1 MPVEAKTINYLR
13 ASNHEVQA
21 DLVQAYTQ
29 ANGLY
34 CTGNETPEYTDVL
47 ELDLGTVMW
56 RLCFQTIATSRRGS
70 TRK

>member
-47 ELDLGTVMW
+47 ELDLGT
-56 RLCFQTIATSRRGS
+56 
-70 TRK
+70 